1 MITGTP
7 TAGLSVAGNT
17 TPESEKYFI
26 EKMPIFSAGV
36 RDGVYYSVSD
46 LDDIVNNHQLSN
58 RTWMPAAGLG
68 HYGDG
73 ASLLGDLERT
83 QAKPSISFRRIPL
96 IWPNLNK
103 LGCTGTAEPAV
114 GWITKLWRVG
124 RTLWAC
130 VHDIPASVAQMI
142 KDKMFRWVSA
152 EIYQKPPDGVPGDG
166 CFLHGIGFLGKTPP
180 EVKTLGEVPAPA
192 LQTADSAP
200 NSFSENRIAAA
211 LAFSGKRVPK
221 VIVSRF
227 PRIHVFSE
235 VKSMDLNQLA
245 TDLKLSPDAV
255 KALGTLP
262 PADQDL
268 LKGAFEKGKTAAQVA
283 AAPPAANAEI
293 TPEIAA
299 LPREAV
305 IAKLTEMGQASDDF
319 PAMTDDELRQM
330 LAEVVTSEAEA
341 FDDIQISPEIAAMT
355 REAVVAELVSLG
367 EDAATLGDLTDD
379 DLKRLL
385 ADLKA
390 PAANAES
397 DSSSEDAE
405 KKKKDEEAAANSA
418 KAHSQAKQKAGGIMK
433 PTLKVFSEAQVTE
446 LVQKRV
452 NDALS
457 GVSGT
462 LKTIQE
468 SARREAAVARRREMK
483 VRDARINAFCERVVR
498 ERKVMPYELDENR
511 KDAQGRPIPSLRTIL
526 RQASGQTMAFSEGG
540 KTVNTTLAQLL
551 MRNINSRKPVAF
563 SEIIPG
569 GGSDGSNSGS
579 GMTPERRRELL
590 GYTGVGSQIVTKETA
605 TAASKN

>member
-7 TAGLSVAGNT
+7 TAGLSAAGNT
-17 TPESEKYFI
+17 TPESERYFI

-36 RDGVYYSVSD
+36 RDGVYYSVAD

-83 QAKPSISFRRIPL
+83 QAKPSVSFQRIPL

-180 EVKTLGEVPAPA
+180 EVKTLGEVPAPVR
-192 LQTADSAP
+192 QISNQAP

-211 LAFSGKRVPK
+211 LALSGKPVPK
-221 VIVSRF
+221 VIVSRL

-235 VKSMDLNQLA
+235 AKPMDLNQLA

-268 LKGAFEKGKTAAQVA
+268 IKGAFEKGKTAAQVA

-299 LPREAV
+299 MPREAV

-319 PAMTDDELRQM
+319 PAMNDDELRQM

-355 REAVVAELVSLG
+355 REAVIAELVSMG
-367 EDAATLGDLTDD
+367 EDATTLGDLTDD

-397 DSSSEDAE
+397 DSSAEDAE

-418 KAHSQAKQKAGGIMK
+418 KAHSQAKQKTGGIMK
-433 PTLKVFSEAQVTE
+433 PTLKVFSEHQVAE
-446 LVQKRV
+446 IVKKEV
-452 NDALS
+452 GAALS
-457 GVSGT
+457 GVGGQ
-462 LKTIQE
+462 LKSIQE
-468 SARREAAVARRREMK
+468 SARREAAVQRRREMK
-483 VRDARINAFCERVVR
+483 LRDARINAFCERAVK

-511 KDAQGRPIPSLRTIL
+511 KDAQGRPIPSLKSLL
-526 RQASGQTMAFSEGG
+526 REAGSQIVAFSEGG
-540 KTVNTTLAQLL
+540 KTVRTTLAAQI
-551 MRNINSRKPVAF
+551 MRYINSRKPVAF

-569 GGSDGSNSGS
+569 GGDGSNSGS
-579 GMTPERRRELL
+579 AMTPERRKELL
-590 GYTGVGSQIVTKETA
+590 SYTGLGSQIVTKETA